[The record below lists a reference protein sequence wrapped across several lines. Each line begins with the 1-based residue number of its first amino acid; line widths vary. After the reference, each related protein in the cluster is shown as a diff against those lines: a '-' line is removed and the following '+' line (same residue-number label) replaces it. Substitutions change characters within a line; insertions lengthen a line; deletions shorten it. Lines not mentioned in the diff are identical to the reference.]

1 MQRMKM
7 GMRGAAASVLILA
20 MGTSGV
26 ALSQQ
31 PAAPAAAKETAT
43 LNSPKQKLGYAIGL
57 DVAKSFTP
65 IADEIDVAALRTA
78 VERSF
83 EGLQPQITQEQA
95 KATDAALRQVVM
107 ARSGQQVPGMAPG
120 SAAEGRPRQ
129 GVADDRFLLGG
140 PVAGAAEGR
149 HRCRLAV

>member
-1 MQRMKM
+1 M

-78 VERSF
+78 VELASRYR
-83 EGLQPQITQEQA
+83 
-95 KATDAALRQVVM
+95 ALRRV
-107 ARSGQQVPGMAPG
+107 RSRRRSIA
-120 SAAEGRPRQ
+120 S
-129 GVADDRFLLGG
+129 
-140 PVAGAAEGR
+140 
-149 HRCRLAV
+149 RCRR